1 MNKKVLIFATGNQH
15 KVQEVSEILGE
26 FYDIKSLKDIGL
38 TEDIPETGVTF
49 AENAFQK
56 ADFLNKR
63 FGYDCMAEDSGLV
76 VDGLNGEPG
85 IYSARYAGLQRNDE
99 DNLQKVLNNLGTN
112 PIRTARYKSVIALI
126 SDGQTNYFEGT
137 VEGKILDKKV
147 GNGGFGYDPIFMPD
161 GYNISFGEMDA
172 SEKNKIS
179 HRGEAVEKMANFL
192 KSKNP

>member
-15 KVQEVSEILGE
+15 KVQEVSEILGD

-63 FGYDCMAEDSGLV
+63 LGYDCMAEDSGLV

>member
-1 MNKKVLIFATGNQH
+1 M
-15 KVQEVSEILGE
+15 
-26 FYDIKSLKDIGL
+26 
-38 TEDIPETGVTF
+38 
-49 AENAFQK
+49 
-56 ADFLNKR
+56 
-63 FGYDCMAEDSGLV
+63 
-76 VDGLNGEPG
+76 NGEPG